1 MNHTERR
8 RAGVEYD
15 RRDPT
20 VADRRVDLRAP
31 AAPLRPPIP
40 VPAAPTQEVAL
51 RELGAAIAASVADVQ
66 RELARYPSALGAY
79 VLDELEIA
87 LPVKARIDDLGQAMV
102 TVVDPKSDAPPPAMV
117 RFRLRP
123 LVGALP
129 PPLPPP
135 EEPLSA
141 LGTLSPEAI
150 AKLQARRI
158 FSVGELRQ
166 VTSTAAGAAAVA
178 RLQLGVSLTRVLDR
192 ARLFDLPGVPS
203 EVSVALLK
211 SGIES
216 PADFARAD
224 PHRLAQLLAKQL
236 THVVDVHITSDIVA
250 AWQRAARDVTSI
262 PLPRPIRK

>member
-1 MNHTERR
+1 MNHTETRPT
-8 RAGVEYD
+8 GIKYD

-20 VADRRVDLRAP
+20 SERRAELRTP
-31 AAPLRPPIP
+31 SAPLRPPTPAP
-40 VPAAPTQEVAL
+40 VAPTQEVAL

-129 PPLPPP
+129 PPLPAP

-141 LGTLSPEAI
+141 LGTLSADAI

-158 FSVGELRQ
+158 YSVGELRQ

-178 RLQLGVSLTRVLDR
+178 RLQLGVPLTQVLDR
-192 ARLFDLPGVPS
+192 ARLLDLPGVPS
-203 EVSVALLK
+203 EVGAALLK
-211 SGIES
+211 SGVES
-216 PADFARAD
+216 VAEFARAD
-224 PHRLAQLLAKQL
+224 PHKLAVLLTRQL
-236 THVVDVHITSDIVA
+236 THVVDVPITSEIVA
-250 AWQRAARDVTSI
+250 TWQHAARDVTSI
-262 PLPRPIRK
+262 PLPRPVRK